1 MKKLIIAV
9 VQNEDADAVVDALLE
24 EEFRATRLASTGG
37 FLRRGNT
44 TLMIGA
50 DEDQV
55 DRVLDL
61 IRQHARSG
69 HAPADD
75 RRHPQPPPR
84 PSSSSTSK
92 SINAS
97 DRRGALTPPSGDYRR
112 LALLRSARGSR
123 QYRLPVPSEHSA
135 GGPTRRSARSAG
147 LQPHGPTVTDPLR
160 QDSHGRLHLGRIA
173 IAARRNAT
181 CRRAALLRE

>member
-9 VQNEDADAVVDALLE
+9 VQNEDADDVVDALLE
-24 EEFRATRLASTGG
+24 DEFRATRLASTGG

-69 HAPADD
+69 HVPAEGPASAPPAAATVFVLD
-75 RRHPQPPPR
+75 
-84 PSSSSTSK
+84 
-92 SINAS
+92 
-97 DRRGALTPPSGDYRR
+97 LE
-112 LALLRSARGSR
+112 
-123 QYRLPVPSEHSA
+123 EH
-135 GGPTRRSARSAG
+135 
-147 LQPHGPTVTDPLR
+147 Q
-160 QDSHGRLHLGRIA
+160 RI
-173 IAARRNAT
+173 
-181 CRRAALLRE
+181 

>member
-55 DRVLDL
+55 DRVLGL

-69 HAPADD
+69 GAQPVEAGASQPAAATVFVLDLEEY
-75 RRHPQPPPR
+75 Q
-84 PSSSSTSK
+84 
-92 SINAS
+92 
-97 DRRGALTPPSGDYRR
+97 R
-112 LALLRSARGSR
+112 L
-123 QYRLPVPSEHSA
+123 
-135 GGPTRRSARSAG
+135 
-147 LQPHGPTVTDPLR
+147 
-160 QDSHGRLHLGRIA
+160 
-173 IAARRNAT
+173 
-181 CRRAALLRE
+181 

>member
-1 MKKLIIAV
+1 MTIMANTSGDRTPGWREKAEKVPGRRIESGEGWMKKLIITV

-55 DRVLDL
+55 DKVLDL

-69 HAPADD
+69 SAPVDSGAS
-75 RRHPQPPPR
+75 QPAAA
-84 PSSSSTSK
+84 TVFVL
-92 SINAS
+92 
-97 DRRGALTPPSGDYRR
+97 DLEEYQR
-112 LALLRSARGSR
+112 L
-123 QYRLPVPSEHSA
+123 
-135 GGPTRRSARSAG
+135 
-147 LQPHGPTVTDPLR
+147 
-160 QDSHGRLHLGRIA
+160 
-173 IAARRNAT
+173 
-181 CRRAALLRE
+181 

>member
-55 DRVLDL
+55 DLVLDL

-69 HAPADD
+69 VATPETGD
-75 RRHPQPPPR
+75 
-84 PSSSSTSK
+84 
-92 SINAS
+92 
-97 DRRGALTPPSGDYRR
+97 GAQAAAATVFVLDLEEYQR
-112 LALLRSARGSR
+112 L
-123 QYRLPVPSEHSA
+123 
-135 GGPTRRSARSAG
+135 
-147 LQPHGPTVTDPLR
+147 
-160 QDSHGRLHLGRIA
+160 
-173 IAARRNAT
+173 
-181 CRRAALLRE
+181 